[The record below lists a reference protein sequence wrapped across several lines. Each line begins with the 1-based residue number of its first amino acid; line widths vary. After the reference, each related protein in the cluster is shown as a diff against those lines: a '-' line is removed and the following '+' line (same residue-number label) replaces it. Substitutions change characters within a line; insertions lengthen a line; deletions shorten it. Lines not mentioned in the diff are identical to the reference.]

1 MCIVAHVIYISIQNT
16 CACMCETETPWSIS
30 TSWGWN
36 HPRKYIWPVSHL
48 DFPHLP
54 QTKQTTTKFLL
65 YGPPLLLP
73 LRSSQG
79 PQAKSPKT
87 PGEIALAYVPLLRW
101 HPSDRQRPPPRASAM
116 VTPRRVPRDPRSN
129 AISNVS
135 PGKKPNGQET
145 NGDRKGT
152 GWTTFKKT
160 LWHSITY
167 WLVHWDSRSV
177 FVLSPYNWIPGYS
190 LISSNN
196 PGFGPRMSPGPPKFR
211 LQNHSKG

>member
-1 MCIVAHVIYISIQNT
+1 MCMHVWDRNTLKHKYFVRLKSSPKILLTGISPRLP
-16 CACMCETETPWSIS
+16 TPSP
-30 TSWGWN
+30 N
-36 HPRKYIWPVSHL
+36 
-48 DFPHLP
+48 
-54 QTKQTTTKFLL
+54 KQTTTKFLL

-190 LISSNN
+190 LIPSNN